1 MEEDT
6 EVRVLPD
13 GSADIVCVHDG
24 EPFVAGPDTGP
35 VERTLPAGTVV
46 VGLRFRPGAAG
57 AALGLPASELRDL
70 RVPIS
75 EVWEVRM
82 AEPSREA
89 LEAELLRRL
98 PEIERPEPLVLEAV
112 RRLGRPGSRV
122 RSLSDALFVSER
134 HLRRVFREAVGY
146 GPKTLDRVLRFQRFL
161 SLRRDGSDLAAA
173 AAELGYADQAHLT
186 RETVR
191 LAGLSPSRLD

>member
-1 MEEDT
+1 VEEDT
-6 EVRVLPD
+6 LVRIVPD
-13 GSADIVCVHDG
+13 GSADIVLGADG
-24 EPFVAGPDTGP
+24 EVFVAGPDTGP
-35 VERTLPAGTVV
+35 LRRSLRAGSVV

-57 AALGLPASELRDL
+57 GALGLPASELRDL
-70 RVPIS
+70 RVPLDDI
-75 EVWEVRM
+75 WKGGFADR
-82 AEPSREA
+82 SREA

-98 PEIERPEPLVLEAV
+98 PDIEAPEPLVLEAI

-134 HLRRVFREAVGY
+134 HLRRVFHDAVGY

-161 SLRRDGSDLAAA
+161 SLRRAGAGLAEAAA
-173 AAELGYADQAHLT
+173 HLGYADQPHLT

-191 LAGLSPSRLD
+191 LSGLSPSQIS